1 MISTIEIKQNKVLSY
16 ITTYFS
22 ILFALTFVTL
32 VTFGFGAL
40 LGLLIFKF
48 LKKMGSYSI
57 NIGENFSNK
66 EINKD
71 EFELNLLKS
80 KNYALVQILC
90 YSVTFFSFVFI
101 DGAFSD
107 GIIIVLPIFFMILFN
122 LLHLRFLNKLKRI
135 KNSQ

>member
-57 NIGENFSNK
+57 NIGEIFSNK

-90 YSVTFFSFVFI
+90 YSVTFFSLVFI

>member
-1 MISTIEIKQNKVLSY
+1 
-16 ITTYFS
+16 
-22 ILFALTFVTL
+22 
-32 VTFGFGAL
+32 
-40 LGLLIFKF
+40 
-48 LKKMGSYSI
+48 MGSYSI

-90 YSVTFFSFVFI
+90 YSVTFFSLVFI

>member
-90 YSVTFFSFVFI
+90 YSVTFFSLVFI

>member
-22 ILFALTFVTL
+22 ILFALTFITL

-90 YSVTFFSFVFI
+90 YSVTFFSLVFI